1 MNYRFVLVFFVC
13 SVCVIACNNK
23 RGNNV
28 ERDTS
33 VTIVTSFNN
42 LFLDSAQLK
51 KFLSTH
57 DEYKNYKKQF
67 ADFYRERNYEYAWF
81 DSSGLGEQA
90 ANFINL
96 LNNTISNFEDSNFYN
111 KKLYDAYSSFTNNN
125 GIKHRYR
132 EVLNT
137 ELLLTGQFFTYADK
151 IYRGTDSDVASLG
164 WFIPRKKINVAAI
177 LDSVISSKKQADEF
191 APVSEQYK
199 KLQSFI
205 PEYFSLQKS
214 NWDSIS
220 KPDKAL
226 HVGDEHKMVLKIK
239 NRLSKLG
246 DLEHND
252 STKIFDTALLRA
264 IKKFQRRMGLGVD
277 GVIGAKMIDELNITP
292 AQRIQQIYVNLE
304 RLRWM
309 PAENE
314 PRRIFVNIP
323 EYKMYVYDSSK
334 LSFTMNVIVGT
345 AANSTVI
352 FSGNLK
358 YIVFS
363 PYWRVPVKIVKTE
376 ILPEMKKDTG
386 YLRKH
391 NMERIGGRDTLPVI
405 RQKPGD
411 DNSLGRVK
419 FLFPN
424 NYDIY
429 FHDTPNKDLFTAS
442 NRSFSHGC
450 IRVGDPKHLAGFLLQ
465 SDTTWNS
472 YRIDTCMKATKETWV
487 GLQHSVPVVIGY
499 FTAWV
504 DSNGMLNF
512 RKDIYGHDEKLAG
525 KLFAKQ

>member
-1 MNYRFVLVFFVC
+1 MYYRFVFIFF
-13 SVCVIACNNK
+13 IATLFMNACNN
-23 RGNNV
+23 RHDNNV
-28 ERDTS
+28 QRDTS

-51 KFLSTH
+51 NFLSDH
-57 DEYKNYKKQF
+57 EEYRGYKKQF

-96 LNNTISNFEDSNFYN
+96 LNNTISNFEDSGFYN
-111 KKLYDAYSSFTNNN
+111 KKLYDAYNSFTNSN
-125 GIKHRYR
+125 GIKHRQR

-137 ELLLTGQFFTYADK
+137 ELLLTGQFFSYADK

-177 LDSVISSKKQADEF
+177 LDSVISSKKQVDEF
-191 APVSEQYK
+191 APISEQYK
-199 KLQSFI
+199 KLRSYI
-205 PEYFSLQKS
+205 PKYFSLQKV
-214 NWDSIS
+214 NWDSIA
-220 KPDKAL
+220 KPEKTL
-226 HVGDEHKMVLKIK
+226 HVGETHKIILKIK
-239 NRLSKLG
+239 ERLNELG
-246 DLEHND
+246 DLETND
-252 STKIFDTALLRA
+252 STKIFDTTLLTA
-264 IKKFQRRMGLGVD
+264 VKKFQHRTGLSVD
-277 GVIGAKMIDELNITP
+277 GVIGTKMIDELNITP
-292 AQRIQQIYVNLE
+292 AQRIQQIFVNLE

-309 PAENE
+309 PAETE

-323 EYKMYVYDSSK
+323 EYKMYVYDSSQ
-334 LSFTMNVIVGT
+334 LSFAMNVIVGT

-363 PYWRVPVKIVKTE
+363 PYWRLPPKIVKTE
-376 ILPEMKKDTG
+376 ILPAMKKDTG

-391 NMERIGGRDTLPVI
+391 NMERIGGPDTLPAI

-442 NRSFSHGC
+442 SRSFSHGC
-450 IRVGDPKHLAGFLLQ
+450 IRVGEPKHLAQFLLQ
-465 SDTTWNS
+465 GDTSWNS
-472 YRIDTCMKATKETWV
+472 YRIDTCMSAAKETWV
-487 GLQHSVPVVIGY
+487 TLPHSVPVVIGY

-504 DSNGMLNF
+504 DKNGALNF
-512 RKDIYGHDEKLAG
+512 RKDIYGHDEKLAN
-525 KLFAKQ
+525 KLFTR